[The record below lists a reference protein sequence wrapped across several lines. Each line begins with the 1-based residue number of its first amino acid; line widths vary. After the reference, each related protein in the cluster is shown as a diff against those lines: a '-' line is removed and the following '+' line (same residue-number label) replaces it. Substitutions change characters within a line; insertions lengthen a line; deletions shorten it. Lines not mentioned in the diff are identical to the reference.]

1 MNMWLSTKGD
11 PVLAL
16 SGSLFS
22 ISFFVSYLYGNYI
35 TAGANCLLAATSI
48 VFHLYSTPVTFLI
61 DQVALYTVVARSFVD
76 GYNGGLYG
84 MTIPVVINTYNYIV
98 FFSPYSKYLEFHP
111 NKTIGTFFH
120 STLHIFA
127 VIGVIAQQYFI
138 RMLSTNRNEIIQDQG
153 DNHQD

>member
-1 MNMWLSTKGD
+1 MNQWLSTKGE
-11 PVLAL
+11 PVIAL

-22 ISFFVSYLYGNYI
+22 LSFFVSYLYGNYI
-35 TAGANCLLAATSI
+35 TAVANFVLAVTSI
-48 VFHLYSTPVTFLI
+48 AFHLYCTPVTFLM

-98 FFSPYSKYLEFHP
+98 FFSPYSKYLEYHP

-120 STLHIFA
+120 ATIHLFA
-127 VIGVIAQQYFI
+127 VIGVIAEQYCI
-138 RMLSTNRNEIIQDQG
+138 SMLTKDNKIIQDQG
-153 DNHQD
+153 DNHEY

>member
-1 MNMWLSTKGD
+1 MKITLAGE

-22 ISFFVSYLYGNYI
+22 LSFFVSYLYGNYI
-35 TAGANCLLAATSI
+35 TAGANLALAITSI
-48 VFHLYSTPVTFLI
+48 GYHIFNNTASYII
-61 DQVALYTVVARSFVD
+61 DQIALYCVLLRSFID
-76 GYNGGLYG
+76 GYNAGLYG
-84 MTIPVVINTYNYIV
+84 LVIVIVINTYNYIV
-98 FFSPYSKYLEFHP
+98 YFSPYSKYLEFHP

-138 RMLSTNRNEIIQDQG
+138 RMLSTNRNEIIQDQD

>member
-1 MNMWLSTKGD
+1 MNQWLSTKGE
-11 PVLAL
+11 PVIAL

-22 ISFFVSYLYGNYI
+22 LSFFVSYLYGNYI
-35 TAGANCLLAATSI
+35 TAVANFVLAVTSI
-48 VFHLYSTPVTFLI
+48 AFHLYCTPVTFLM

-120 STLHIFA
+120 ATIHLFA
-127 VIGVIAQQYFI
+127 VIGVIAEQYCI
-138 RMLSTNRNEIIQDQG
+138 SMLTKDNKIIQDQG
-153 DNHQD
+153 DNHEY

>member
-1 MNMWLSTKGD
+1 MNQWLSTKGE

-22 ISFFVSYLYGNYI
+22 LSFFVSYLYGNYI
-35 TAGANCLLAATSI
+35 TAVANFVLAATSI
-48 VFHLYSTPVTFLI
+48 AFHLYSTPVTFLM

-98 FFSPYSKYLEFHP
+98 LFSPYSKYLEYHP

-120 STLHIFA
+120 ATIHLFA
-127 VIGVIAQQYFI
+127 VIGVIAEQYCI
-138 RMLSTNRNEIIQDQG
+138 SMLTKDNEIIQDQG
-153 DNHQD
+153 DNHEY